1 MSSCV
6 RRVLFLLFFLSGFCG
21 LLYQVIWTRLA
32 FASFGIITPVLS
44 VVISVFMLGIT
55 LGSWA
60 GGKWIA
66 AVTRRT
72 GQSAIIFYAVI
83 ELVIGLGAFG
93 VPGLFKVGE
102 HLLLQAGQSDS
113 AGYLFLSAMVIA
125 VSLLPWCVCMGATF
139 PFMMAFVKERD
150 EARNESFSY
159 LYLANVVGAMCGTAV
174 SAVVLVELLGFRHSL
189 WVGAA
194 ANFTVAA
201 VSLLIARSRPVTR
214 AIAPVVANASQ
225 DKPAALANPVP
236 NRLGLA
242 LLFTTGFVSMAMEVV
257 WTRAFTPDLKTQV
270 YSFALVLFVYLWA
283 TCMGSLFYRLHLERK
298 RVWSVAEMVGYLA
311 GAALLPVVVNDPR
324 WLLLT
329 LSFEINARNAQL
341 LLASIFPFCLLL
353 GYLTPRLIDEISQGR
368 PQGAGQAYAVNVL
381 GCILGPVVAS
391 YVMLPSIGVRQS
403 LLILAAPFLF
413 FFINCLPSIPRGRR
427 IVPGAVTALLVGTA
441 LFYSRSLE
449 EYIRKYP
456 NAVVRRD
463 HVATVIS
470 VDPGFGK
477 MILVNGVGMTRL
489 TPVTK
494 FMAHLP
500 LGFHHGRPESALV
513 ICFGMGMSYR
523 SVLSWDVQ
531 TTAVE
536 LVPSVKDAFGYYHA
550 DAAQLANSP
559 KGRIVADDGR
569 RYLLRVADK
578 YDVILIDPPPPV
590 EAAGSSLLYSREFY
604 ELAKTRLKP
613 GGILQAW
620 FPGGDKLV
628 WQAVTRSV
636 CESFPHVRVFTSVE
650 GWGAHYLASMEP
662 IDDLSPAQFLARLP
676 ERAKADLGEW
686 REVKDLGE

>member
-1 MSSCV
+1 M
-6 RRVLFLLFFLSGFCG
+6 
-21 LLYQVIWTRLA
+21 
-32 FASFGIITPVLS
+32 
-44 VVISVFMLGIT
+44 
-55 LGSWA
+55 
-60 GGKWIA
+60 
-66 AVTRRT
+66 
-72 GQSAIIFYAVI
+72 
-83 ELVIGLGAFG
+83 
-93 VPGLFKVGE
+93 
-102 HLLLQAGQSDS
+102 
-113 AGYLFLSAMVIA
+113 
-125 VSLLPWCVCMGATF
+125 
-139 PFMMAFVKERD
+139 
-150 EARNESFSY
+150 
-159 LYLANVVGAMCGTAV
+159 
-174 SAVVLVELLGFRHSL
+174 
-189 WVGAA
+189 
-194 ANFTVAA
+194 
-201 VSLLIARSRPVTR
+201 
-214 AIAPVVANASQ
+214 
-225 DKPAALANPVP
+225 
-236 NRLGLA
+236 
-242 LLFTTGFVSMAMEVV
+242 
-257 WTRAFTPDLKTQV
+257 
-270 YSFALVLFVYLWA
+270 
-283 TCMGSLFYRLHLERK
+283 
-298 RVWSVAEMVGYLA
+298 
-311 GAALLPVVVNDPR
+311 
-324 WLLLT
+324 
-329 LSFEINARNAQL
+329 
-341 LLASIFPFCLLL
+341 
-353 GYLTPRLIDEISQGR
+353 
-368 PQGAGQAYAVNVL
+368 
-381 GCILGPVVAS
+381 
-391 YVMLPSIGVRQS
+391 
-403 LLILAAPFLF
+403 
-413 FFINCLPSIPRGRR
+413 
-427 IVPGAVTALLVGTA
+427 PGAVTALLVGTA

-513 ICFGMGMSYR
+513 ICFGMGTSYR

-550 DAAQLANSP
+550 DAAQLAQNP

-686 REVKDLGE
+686 RAVKDLGEWIAPLFSERLDVESVLNANPRIRISDDRPFNEYFLLRYLGVYNPE